1 MTHFFKCVIKEG
13 KKKRGKKKK
22 EKKIKKVV
30 DIKKVVCY
38 NWKYK
43 VKFINSNKVVNLT
56 KPNRRVKKWMIKN
69 FI

>member
-1 MTHFFKCVIKEG
+1 MTHFLKCVIKEG

-56 KPNRRVKKWMIKN
+56 NQIKGVLKWKN
-69 FI
+69 F

>member
-1 MTHFFKCVIKEG
+1 LTQFFNCVIKEG

-38 NWKYK
+38 N
-43 VKFINSNKVVNLT
+43 
-56 KPNRRVKKWMIKN
+56 
-69 FI
+69 